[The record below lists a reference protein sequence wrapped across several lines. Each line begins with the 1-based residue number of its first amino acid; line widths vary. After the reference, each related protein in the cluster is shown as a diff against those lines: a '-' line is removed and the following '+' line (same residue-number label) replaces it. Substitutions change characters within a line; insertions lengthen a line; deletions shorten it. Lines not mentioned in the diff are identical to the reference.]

1 MSEEFFKA
9 GVLIRTI
16 SKLLDIILISAV
28 MEILPKSGF
37 FAGLIYLLIGD
48 GLFEGS
54 SIGKKLVGIKVLSED
69 TNIPCNFKDSILRN
83 FIFGI
88 GFLFCKIGWMG
99 WIIFSIFLFI
109 EFIILIGS
117 SEKKRIGDEIAGT
130 IVVEKRV
137 KLREG

>member
-1 MSEEFFKA
+1 MSEEFLKA

-16 SKLLDIILISAV
+16 SKILDIILIASV

-37 FAGLIYLLIGD
+37 FAGLIYLLISD

-54 SIGKKLVGIKVLSED
+54 SIGKKIVGIKVLSKK
-69 TNIPCNFKDSILRN
+69 TNISCNFRDSILRN
-83 FIFGI
+83 SILGI
-88 GFLFCKIGWMG
+88 GFLFCKIGWIG
-99 WIIFSIFLFI
+99 WIIFFIFLSF

-117 SEKKRIGDEIAGT
+117 SEKMRIGDEIAGT

-137 KLREG
+137 SQ

>member
-1 MSEEFFKA
+1 MSEEFLKA

-16 SKLLDIILISAV
+16 SKILDIVLIAAV

-54 SIGKKLVGIKVLSED
+54 SIGKKIVGIKVLSKK
-69 TNIPCNFKDSILRN
+69 TNISCNFRDSILRN
-83 FIFGI
+83 SILGV
-88 GFLFCKIGWMG
+88 GFLFCKIGWIG
-99 WIIFSIFLFI
+99 WIIFFIFLVF

-117 SEKKRIGDEIAGT
+117 SEKMRIGDEIAGT
-130 IVVEKRV
+130 IVVETRV
-137 KLREG
+137 SQ